1 MFAVPEATDGRLR
14 VLVVDDKVMPRIAA
28 KAMLS
33 SSKVFRFAGE
43 ASSGPEGVRLCEV
56 LKPDIVLLDV
66 EMPLVD
72 GATTA
77 KLIRELGGP
86 TPTIVAWTVSESG
99 DDLIRMMRAG
109 CAGYVLKDAGPEEL
123 RRALEAAV
131 RGESPVPRRLIPQV
145 LARAVAAPAQ
155 EEEGEGAELSA
166 RELEVLRMVARGQA
180 TKEMAQKLGLSRHS
194 VDTHLA
200 NLYRKLGVAGRGQA
214 VALAL
219 RRGLLGTDDF

>member
-1 MFAVPEATDGRLR
+1 MLAVPEAAEGRLR

-28 KAMLS
+28 KAILS
-33 SSKVFRFAGE
+33 ASKAFSFVGE
-43 ASSGPEGVRLCEV
+43 ASSGPEGVRLCQA

-66 EMPLVD
+66 EMPQVD

-77 KLIRELGGP
+77 KLIKELDVP
-86 TPTIVAWTVSESG
+86 QPTIVAWTVSESG

-145 LARAVAAPAQ
+145 LARAVAPPVH
-155 EEEGEGAELSA
+155 EEDDGAELSG
-166 RELEVLRMVARGQA
+166 RETEVLKMVARGQA
-180 TKEMAQKLGLSRHS
+180 TKEIARDLGISRRS

-200 NLYRKLGVAGRGQA
+200 NLYRKLGVSARGQA
-214 VALAL
+214 VAAAL

>member
-1 MFAVPEATDGRLR
+1 MFAVPEAADGRLR

-28 KAMLS
+28 KAILS
-33 SSKVFRFAGE
+33 ASKVFSFAGE

-56 LKPDIVLLDV
+56 LKPDVVLLDV
-66 EMPLVD
+66 EMPQMD

-77 KLIRELGGP
+77 KLIKELEGP
-86 TPTIVAWTVSESG
+86 TPTIVAWTVSENG

-123 RRALEAAV
+123 GRALEAAL
-131 RGESPVPRRLIPQV
+131 RGETPVPRRLIPQV
-145 LARAVAAPAQ
+145 LARAIAPVPI
-155 EEEGEGAELSA
+155 EEEGAELSA
-166 RELEVLRMVARGQA
+166 RELEVLKMLARGQA
-180 TKEMAQKLGLSRHS
+180 TKEIARDLGLSRHS

-200 NLYRKLGVAGRGQA
+200 NLYRKLEVTGRGQA

-219 RRGLLGTDDF
+219 RRGLLGAEDF